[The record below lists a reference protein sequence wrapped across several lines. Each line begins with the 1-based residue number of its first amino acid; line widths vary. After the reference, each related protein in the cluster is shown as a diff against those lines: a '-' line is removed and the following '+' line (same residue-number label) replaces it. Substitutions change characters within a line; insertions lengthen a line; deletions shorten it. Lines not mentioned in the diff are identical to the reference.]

1 MTIQQAYL
9 QLLQQ
14 LSTLYDNR
22 ESGNIADLVI
32 EKITALRKID
42 RIVYKDTIISP
53 EEQNLLSKITSELL
67 QHKPVQY
74 AIGEAWFMGMKLL
87 VNEQVLIPRPET
99 EELANWIIQDIKTN
113 KKKEVS
119 VLDIGTGS
127 GCIPMSIK
135 QLLPYTYVTAIDISE
150 GALQVAK
157 INSVNLNVLI
167 DFLLLDILDENTW
180 KQLGHF
186 DIIVSNPPYI
196 RNSEGLTMRKNV
208 MDYEPHLALFVE
220 DNDPL
225 LFYKKIATFAKT
237 HLQQT
242 GKIYVEINEE
252 FAQEV
257 ISIFQQNSFFNIEL
271 RKDMQGKDRMVCAKR
286 NESD

>member
-32 EKITALRKID
+32 EKITGLRKID
-42 RIVYKDTIISP
+42 RIVYKDTIIST
-53 EEQNLLSKITSELL
+53 EQQNLLSKITSELQ

-113 KKKEVS
+113 KKMEIS

-127 GCIPMSIK
+127 GCIPIAIK
-135 QLLPYTYVTAIDISE
+135 QLLPYTSVTAIDISE
-150 GALQVAK
+150 GALQIAK
-157 INSVNLNVLI
+157 MNSVSQNVLI
-167 DFLLLDILDENTW
+167 DFLLLDILDEVSW
-180 KQLGHF
+180 QQLGQF

-196 RNSEGLTMRKNV
+196 RTSEGLSMRKNV
-208 MDYEPHLALFVE
+208 MEYEPHLALFVS

-225 LFYKKIATFAKT
+225 LFYKKIAAFAKT
-237 HLQQT
+237 HLNQT
-242 GKIYVEINEE
+242 GIIYVEVNEE
-252 FAQEV
+252 LAQEV
-257 ISIFQQNSFFNIEL
+257 ASVFHQNGFFNIEI
-271 RKDMQGKDRMVCAKR
+271 RKDMQGKDRMVSAKR
-286 NESD
+286 N